1 MLYLS
6 AKVTLLFA
14 FRYFFIIY
22 FYICSV
28 NTDCVKDMQT
38 LLNDIELD
46 IQELKCL
53 MQAIS
58 SDANPTLKIVA
69 KRNIQQMKA
78 RLEAL
83 QELLEEAPTAVVSPL
98 EEPPAVTT
106 PLTESVSPVES
117 VIPDTVKMVC
127 EEPETVPIL
136 AERIKPAKDLKH
148 AISLN
153 DSFRFVRE
161 LFAGDAARMNEVVRR
176 LGEAPSLDKAMDIF
190 ASEVHPDE
198 ENEAAVDFMELLKN
212 ISAKQPISM
221 GKLYVVPTPVG
232 NLEDM
237 TFRAIRILKEV
248 DLILAEDTR
257 TSGILLKHFEI
268 KNAMQ
273 SHHKFNEHKTVESVV
288 NRIKGGETVALI
300 SDAGTPGISDPGF
313 LVVRECVR
321 NGIEVQCLPGAT
333 AFVPA
338 LVASGLPNEKFCF
351 EGFLP
356 QKKGRMSRLKA
367 LAEERRTMVFYE
379 SPHRLVKALTQFTE
393 HFGAER
399 QASVS
404 REISKMHEETVRG
417 TLTELIEHFT
427 ANEPRGE
434 IVIVVAGIDD

>member
-1 MLYLS
+1 
-6 AKVTLLFA
+6 
-14 FRYFFIIY
+14 
-22 FYICSV
+22 
-28 NTDCVKDMQT
+28 
-38 LLNDIELD
+38 
-46 IQELKCL
+46 
-53 MQAIS
+53 
-58 SDANPTLKIVA
+58 
-69 KRNIQQMKA
+69 
-78 RLEAL
+78 
-83 QELLEEAPTAVVSPL
+83 
-98 EEPPAVTT
+98 
-106 PLTESVSPVES
+106 
-117 VIPDTVKMVC
+117 
-127 EEPETVPIL
+127 
-136 AERIKPAKDLKH
+136 
-148 AISLN
+148 
-153 DSFRFVRE
+153 
-161 LFAGDAARMNEVVRR
+161 
-176 LGEAPSLDKAMDIF
+176 
-190 ASEVHPDE
+190 
-198 ENEAAVDFMELLKN
+198 
-212 ISAKQPISM
+212 M

-257 TSGILLKHFEI
+257 TSGILLKYFEI

-393 HFGAER
+393 HFGAGR

-404 REISKMHEETVRG
+404 REISKVHEETVRG